1 MISRGLYIAFRVII
15 PLLILSTGVG
25 GFVFLMSL
33 KKEPDR
39 ARPVQEDPLVETVEV
54 QEHGGELTIELDGS
68 VVPFREIP
76 LSAEV
81 AGRITYKSPHC
92 RAGKFVQKDE
102 VLFRINERE
111 YQLAVDRLTHEEEQ
125 ARASIKELNVQIE
138 SAKSLVKLA
147 IDELALRTRELER
160 VRILAKQNA
169 ASDSDIDTAEQN
181 EQLSRRTLVT
191 QQNQVK
197 LEESR
202 EDRLEFALAL
212 VGTQLEK
219 AQLDLARTEV
229 KSPTDGVIVSDPAEE
244 NSYVQPGSPLAT
256 LEDNSSVEVSC
267 SLQMDELYW
276 LWQHDAPPVDSLD
289 FPAIGTGTEENDEQ
303 FIRAATL
310 AARGMPAVPVTVI
323 YELGGQRFAW
333 NGKLTRYEGAG
344 LDERTRTVACRVH
357 VQNPTEVSRRSSA
370 QNSSLVL
377 APQAL
382 LRGMYVSLEFHV
394 DPRVSLLKVPESAVR
409 PGDVLWLVRGPE
421 GDRKL
426 KRLKVNVAR
435 VVSGFALISA
445 ASSGLQ
451 PGDKVVTS
459 PLATELSGQL
469 VRLPGDG
476 EDDVTAA
483 QNSDQPIAF
492 DKPPMLPDVVE

>member
-1 MISRGLYIAFRVII
+1 MISRGLYIGFRIII
-15 PLLILSTGVG
+15 PLLILGAGVG
-25 GFVFLMSL
+25 GFFFLMSL
-33 KKEPDR
+33 KKEPPR
-39 ARPVQEDPLVETVEV
+39 EALKPAVPLVETVEV
-54 QEHGGELTIELDGS
+54 EEHGVELTIELDGS

-125 ARASIKELNVQIE
+125 ARASIKELNVQIK
-138 SAKSLVKLA
+138 SANRLVALA
-147 IDELALRTRELER
+147 KKELALRTRELDR
-160 VRILAKQNA
+160 VRMLAKQNA

-191 QQNQVK
+191 QRNEK
-197 LEESR
+197 LLEQSR
-202 EDRLEFALAL
+202 EERLQSAFEL
-212 VGTQLEK
+212 VGTELAK
-219 AQLDLARTEV
+219 AKLDFDRTEV
-229 KSPTDGVIVSDPAEE
+229 RAPTDGVIVSDPAEE
-244 NSYVQPGSPLAT
+244 NSYVQVGSPLAT

-267 SLQMDELYW
+267 SLQMDDLYW
-276 LWQHDAPPVDSLD
+276 LWHHDAPDSLD
-289 FPAIGTGTEENDEQ
+289 FSAIGTEENDKQ
-303 FIRAATL
+303 LMRAAALAATL

-344 LDERTRTVACRVH
+344 LDERTRTVSCRVL
-357 VQNPTEVSRRSSA
+357 VQNPKNPSLRFSSK
-370 QNSSLVL
+370 NSSLL
-377 APQAL
+377 LDRLTL

-394 DPRVSLLKVPESAVR
+394 EPLAQLLRVPESAVR

-459 PLATELSGQL
+459 PLATEVSDQL

-483 QNSDQPIAF
+483 QNSDQPI
-492 DKPPMLPDVVE
+492 DSDRPPMLPDVVE